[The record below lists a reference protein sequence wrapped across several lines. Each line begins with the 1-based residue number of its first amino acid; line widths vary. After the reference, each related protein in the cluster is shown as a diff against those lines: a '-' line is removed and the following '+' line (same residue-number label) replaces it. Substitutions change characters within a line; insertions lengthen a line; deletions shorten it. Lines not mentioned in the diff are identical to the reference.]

1 MPGFP
6 LAAIGAGL
14 GMFAQQYAQQK
25 AAQERQQMLAI
36 TLARYQQEQKDRQG
50 QNELA
55 NIDFGNISGGG
66 QGFQPVGGA
75 SGGFPGGGAMPGGAS
90 SVGTSG
96 GDPLSLIAKYESG
109 GRNIKNPTSSA
120 SGPWQFINSTWRE
133 MAPKEGVD
141 ITKYPTAMSAP
152 VDVQK
157 RVAQR
162 LYNEQGYS
170 PWAPYNSRLAAAIG
184 GGAGA
189 GGSGMAAPRTQMAS
203 AGPQTITDAQ
213 QPTAGTAGAGGYRYD
228 IGSDEARAAIGQ
240 GGVSGSERPMTAA
253 DTERANQMAQ
263 AGPQTETDAG
273 PQGDLFAAEQAEIAK
288 IPMPKAGGLDLS
300 SMIRT
305 IHQRA
310 PNATLKQV
318 QDYVHNIAAQRGPE
332 VARQFDAELKQ
343 HDEAVSTIREKY
355 RDLREGA
362 KHTRD
367 RREQLTDRAATGGQI
382 FEGPTGLAT
391 VNPNYPE
398 RGVSPIP
405 GSEGLQRPG
414 SVRAGGKASRNVEVT
429 DAEGKT
435 VFRGAAHQ
443 GPQGWISDKDNQPI
457 QIPEDGNIKLSSTS
471 AGPGARAAQ
480 TIQRLTLAGNEVPA
494 AMRNLVDLPITAT
507 SGIFAGL
514 QQEKPA
520 DLADALKRTL
530 ANKLT
535 EEDSQSVQVSFQGVS
550 RALAILESAGSAQG
564 LVGLTNRADVL
575 MPRTGDTALTVLRKY
590 AEIRQLTERA
600 LESVK
605 ASPEIGEKQGPF
617 LDKMVKEI
625 QDAVPWTVADVN
637 KLQRSP
643 DKQTV
648 AAFARQT
655 GASAGG
661 ASGSPYRS
669 PDDVLRAI
677 DSGALTPEAGKKIII
692 DQFGYTPKAA
702 Q

>member
-1 MPGFP
+1 
-6 LAAIGAGL
+6 
-14 GMFAQQYAQQK
+14 
-25 AAQERQQMLAI
+25 
-36 TLARYQQEQKDRQG
+36 
-50 QNELA
+50 
-55 NIDFGNISGGG
+55 
-66 QGFQPVGGA
+66 
-75 SGGFPGGGAMPGGAS
+75 
-90 SVGTSG
+90 
-96 GDPLSLIAKYESG
+96 
-109 GRNIKNPTSSA
+109 
-120 SGPWQFINSTWRE
+120 
-133 MAPKEGVD
+133 
-141 ITKYPTAMSAP
+141 
-152 VDVQK
+152 
-157 RVAQR
+157 
-162 LYNEQGYS
+162 
-170 PWAPYNSRLAAAIG
+170 
-184 GGAGA
+184 
-189 GGSGMAAPRTQMAS
+189 
-203 AGPQTITDAQ
+203 
-213 QPTAGTAGAGGYRYD
+213 
-228 IGSDEARAAIGQ
+228 
-240 GGVSGSERPMTAA
+240 
-253 DTERANQMAQ
+253 
-263 AGPQTETDAG
+263 
-273 PQGDLFAAEQAEIAK
+273 
-288 IPMPKAGGLDLS
+288 
-300 SMIRT
+300 
-305 IHQRA
+305 
-310 PNATLKQV
+310 
-318 QDYVHNIAAQRGPE
+318 
-332 VARQFDAELKQ
+332 
-343 HDEAVSTIREKY
+343 
-355 RDLREGA
+355 
-362 KHTRD
+362 
-367 RREQLTDRAATGGQI
+367 
-382 FEGPTGLAT
+382 
-391 VNPNYPE
+391 
-398 RGVSPIP
+398 
-405 GSEGLQRPG
+405 LQRPG

-661 ASGSPYRS
+661 E
-669 PDDVLRAI
+669 
-677 DSGALTPEAGKKIII
+677 SGAG
-692 DQFGYTPKAA
+692 AA
-702 Q
+702 RSVVIQNGMRFDEKTGEYLGQVQQ